1 MNIYWSF
8 FKVFNINSNQE
19 VKPFDLESMAHR
31 KVKYILQKQNDLCE
45 AFRDRVL
52 PKDCID
58 HADVIA
64 WVDHI
69 ESCEL
74 TVGEYLK
81 ENNL

>member
-1 MNIYWSF
+1 M
-8 FKVFNINSNQE
+8 FNINANQE

-31 KVKYILQKQNDLCE
+31 KVKYNLQKPNELCE

-52 PKDCID
+52 PEDCTTLEQ
-58 HADVIA
+58 VLS

-81 ENNL
+81 KLEKKKVE

>member
-1 MNIYWSF
+1 M
-8 FKVFNINSNQE
+8 FNINSNQE

-58 HADVIA
+58 HADIIA

>member
-1 MNIYWSF
+1 M
-8 FKVFNINSNQE
+8 FNINANQE

-31 KVKYILQKQNDLCE
+31 KVKSILQKPNDLCE

-52 PKDCID
+52 P
-58 HADVIA
+58 

-81 ENNL
+81 EYNL